1 MGWQNDEDTVQYSQ
15 ITDHIHTLTPSQ
27 KGAQQIV
34 GGRHVGSRSRSR
46 SHSRISGESTDLLLL
61 LLLLLL
67 LVLLVLRAVLP
78 STWTCLL

>member
-1 MGWQNDEDTVQYSQ
+1 MKIQYSQ
-15 ITDHIHTLTPSQ
+15 ITDHIHTLTSSQ

-46 SHSRISGESTDLLLL
+46 ISGESTDVLLLL
-61 LLLLLL
+61 LLLLA
-67 LVLLVLRAVLP
+67 VLL